1 MVQSR
6 QNSKFSSK
14 NSNFSVSKIEQRN
27 NIKLQQEANYDYH
40 FKNLEEQYVQRRK
53 DEQINS
59 KILEDNFILMYSSI
73 EGGNQVTSTNKL
85 KYKNSTFKIE
95 EYSNNDFMSVSQ
107 SKIEETQEIILSQTK
122 SQLEAYKKLEGNYDL
137 ILGLGIFV
145 IFAGAD
151 GIVKLSTTNER
162 RISVLNREVVCQN
175 PGLSIGAIVDWKQEN
190 LIVAVNQS
198 GTELYLYDYDLELKR
213 TVRIEDNFKHDK
225 NFNQSKIFLQIF
237 DNIAV
242 WNLEQDIIFF
252 NLDTNEII
260 ITKAFFNLEF
270 S

>member
-1 MVQSR
+1 
-6 QNSKFSSK
+6 
-14 NSNFSVSKIEQRN
+14 
-27 NIKLQQEANYDYH
+27 
-40 FKNLEEQYVQRRK
+40 
-53 DEQINS
+53 
-59 KILEDNFILMYSSI
+59 MYSSI

-190 LIVAVNQS
+190 LIVAVN
-198 GTELYLYDYDLELKR
+198 
-213 TVRIEDNFKHDK
+213 
-225 NFNQSKIFLQIF
+225 
-237 DNIAV
+237 
-242 WNLEQDIIFF
+242 
-252 NLDTNEII
+252 
-260 ITKAFFNLEF
+260 
-270 S
+270 